1 MSSRRPP
8 PSSIPPD
15 KRASDIGE
23 RLRRKIGETRSGG
36 YDIAEPTPLT
46 AGMRVADR
54 YEVLRHIGRGAFC
67 DVFEA
72 LDHDNGGAA
81 CAIKVPRA
89 EGRRC
94 EQLDAR
100 FRVEARA
107 ASMLESPHTAPAL
120 DFGVLEDGRPFYVM
134 EFLKGLSLSG
144 LLARDGTVH
153 PAHVAM
159 IGIDILHALHEAH
172 ERTIVHRDIKPS
184 NALLV
189 HHPHAPRPY
198 VRLIDFGIAKVLD
211 GGDFERSSLDL
222 TGSGRSPCTP
232 LYAAPEQLRGFVAPR
247 SDLYSL
253 AILLA
258 TLLDGEPPYQHVRG
272 AELIAA
278 QLDPGDV
285 PWGPR
290 TRDSALFDVIAI
302 AGAKDAARRFDSARA
317 MRRALRSVR
326 DELMRASGAP
336 PLQLPDTDLD
346 FEGAGTTE
354 IGDITLL

>member
-1 MSSRRPP
+1 MSTRRPP
-8 PSSIPPD
+8 PSSIPPNAQARD
-15 KRASDIGE
+15 VGE
-23 RLRRKIGETRSGG
+23 RLRRKIGESRSNA
-36 YDIAEPTPLT
+36 YDTAAPVPLT
-46 AGMRVADR
+46 PGMRISDR
-54 YEVLRHIGRGAFC
+54 YEVVRHLGRGAFC

-72 LDHDNGGAA
+72 RDLTHNGAA
-81 CAIKVPRA
+81 CAVKVPRA

-94 EQLDAR
+94 AQLDAR

-120 DFGVLEDGRPFYVM
+120 DFGVLADGRPFYAM

-144 LLARDGTVH
+144 LLARDRLVH

-172 ERTIVHRDIKPS
+172 ERTIIHRDIKPS

-198 VRLIDFGIAKVLD
+198 VRLIDFGIAKVMD
-211 GGDFERSSLDL
+211 GADWDRSSLDL

-253 AILLA
+253 AVLLA
-258 TLLDGEPPYQHVRG
+258 TLLDGQPPYHALSG
-272 AELIAA
+272 AHLVSA
-278 QLDPGDV
+278 QMGEEPV

-290 TRDSALFDVIAI
+290 TRQSALFDVIAL
-302 AGAKDAARRFDSARA
+302 AGNKDPSQRFDSAMA
-317 MRRALRSVR
+317 MRRALRIVR
-326 DELMRASGAP
+326 ETIAQGAAVP
-336 PLQLPDTDLD
+336 PLLLAEQDLD
-346 FEGAGTTE
+346 FEGAETTE
-354 IGDITLL
+354 VGDISWL